1 MFLKSDE
8 IMNLIAKILK
18 RWTLAFLYPR
28 PLVGLYYLPR
38 FFSHWFRYARF
49 SGAEKISVL
58 ELQPCLGDWST
69 HTPFDAH
76 YFYQGAWLAR
86 RVCATKTTKHVDIG
100 SSVLTIS
107 VLSAQVETVF
117 VDYRPLKTS
126 LPGLTS
132 VAGNIL
138 DLPFPDG
145 SVESL
150 SCLHVIEH
158 IGLGRYGD
166 PIDPLGSVK
175 AALELQRVVSRGGSL
190 FVSLPVGRERVC
202 FNAHRV
208 HSPISV
214 LTLFPNMKLIEF
226 SYVNDAGQYCE
237 NKSVDDATGFEYGC
251 GLFHFQKS

>member
-1 MFLKSDE
+1 MRLFGDF
-8 IMNLIAKILK
+8 IK
-18 RWTLAFLYPR
+18 RWILAFLYPR
-28 PLVGLYYLPR
+28 PLIGLLYLPR
-38 FFSHWFRYARF
+38 FFVHWFRYFASSETENIAVRD
-49 SGAEKISVL
+49 
-58 ELQPCLGDWST
+58 LQPCLGDWST

-86 RVCATKTTKHVDIG
+86 RICASKIVKHVDIG
-100 SSVLTIS
+100 SSALTIS
-107 VLSAQVETVF
+107 VLSAQVETIF
-117 VDYRPLKTS
+117 VDYRPLKVS

-132 VAGNIL
+132 IAGNIL
-138 DLPFPDG
+138 DLSFEDE
-145 SVESL
+145 SIASL

-175 AALELQRVVSRGGSL
+175 AALELQRVVRVGGSL

-214 LTLFPNMKLIEF
+214 LKLFSQMKLIEF
-226 SYVNDAGQYCE
+226 SYVDDSGQYLE
-237 NKSVDDATGFEYGC
+237 NKSIENAIELEYGC
-251 GLFHFQKS
+251 GLFIFQKM

>member
-1 MFLKSDE
+1 MGKLKS
-8 IMNLIAKILK
+8 IAKTWVMAL
-18 RWTLAFLYPR
+18 LYPR
-28 PLVGLYYLPR
+28 PIIGLLYLPR
-38 FFSHWFRYARF
+38 YISHWIKYA
-49 SGAEKISVL
+49 GAAGAQKIGVL
-58 ELQPCLGDWST
+58 DLQPCLGDWST

-86 RVCATKTTKHVDIG
+86 RVCAEKVAKHVDIG

-107 VLSAQVETVF
+107 VLSAHVETVF
-117 VDYRPLKTS
+117 VDYRPLNVS

-132 VAGNIL
+132 IGGDIL
-138 DLPFPDG
+138 NLPFPDD
-145 SVESL
+145 SIESL

-175 AALELQRVVSRGGSL
+175 AALELQRVVSRGGKL
-190 FVSLPVGRERVC
+190 FLSLPVGRERVC

-214 LTLFPNMKLIEF
+214 LKLFSQMKLIEF
-226 SYVNDAGQYCE
+226 SC
-237 NKSVDDATGFEYGC
+237 VDDAGWYSEKNSVEDAVSFEYGC
-251 GLFHFQKS
+251 GLFVFEKL

>member
-1 MFLKSDE
+1 M
-8 IMNLIAKILK
+8 
-18 RWTLAFLYPR
+18 AFVYPR
-28 PLVGLYYLPR
+28 PLVGLLYLPR
-38 FFSHWFRYARF
+38 FFRHWIRYAK
-49 SGAEKISVL
+49 SENAEKIRVL
-58 ELQPCLGDWST
+58 DLQPCLGDWNT

-86 RVCATKTTKHVDIG
+86 RVRAAKITKHVDIG

-107 VLSAQVETVF
+107 VLSAHVETVF
-117 VDYRPLKTS
+117 VDYRPLKVS

-132 VAGNIL
+132 IAGNIL
-138 DLPFPDG
+138 DLSFPDN

-175 AALELQRVVSRGGSL
+175 AALELQRVVSRGASL
-190 FVSLPVGRERVC
+190 YLSLPVGRERVC

-208 HSPISV
+208 HSPFSV
-214 LTLFPNMKLIEF
+214 LQMFPQLKLIEF
-226 SYVNDAGQYCE
+226 SYVDDAGHFYE
-237 NKSVDDATGFEYGC
+237 MKSVEDAVSCEYGC
-251 GLFHFQKS
+251 GMFHFQKM

>member
-1 MFLKSDE
+1 MKLLV
-8 IMNLIAKILK
+8 NILK
-18 RWTLAFLYPR
+18 RWLLAFLYPR
-28 PLVGLYYLPR
+28 PMIGIFYLPR
-38 FFSHWFRYARF
+38 FFNHWRHYLKSA
-49 SGAEKISVL
+49 GGEKISVL
-58 ELQPCLGDWST
+58 DFQPCLGDWST

-86 RVCATKTTKHVDIG
+86 RVIATKVPKHVDIG

-117 VDYRPLKTS
+117 VDYRPLKAS
-126 LPGLTS
+126 LPGLIS
-132 VAGNIL
+132 IAGSIL
-138 DLPFPDG
+138 ELPFQDD
-145 SVESL
+145 SIESL

-175 AALELQRVVSRGGSL
+175 AALELQRIVSYGGNL
-190 FVSLPVGRERVC
+190 FLSLPIGRERVC

-214 LTLFPNMKLIEF
+214 LKLFPDLKLIEF
-226 SYVNDAGQYCE
+226 SYVDDAGQYSE
-237 NKSVDDATGFEYGC
+237 DKSVDTASGFEYGC
-251 GLFHFQKS
+251 GLFHFQKL